1 MRLGST
7 NICLQRALRDD
18 RDPRLGSLPH
28 TKIPDSVENQKRS
41 DLSALGVAGSRPPC
55 GRPRLPVARA
65 RGEGSPCCHAAPVHV
80 RPHGLGPRGQPPM
93 GYTSGAAAAPA
104 PKLRQARAMPSPLP
118 PPAANPLHMPSPS
131 SPLPHLT
138 WPLSA
143 GPQRPRNPW
152 PGRAD
157 LAPGPR
163 PGVAAWRPLPRGG
176 LAARRPPPCV
186 APTSPCR
193 PQPSPLAPTGPC
205 ARLSAH
211 RAAPYPSPCGDS
223 RRSLLPPSPTPA

>member
-1 MRLGST
+1 
-7 NICLQRALRDD
+7 
-18 RDPRLGSLPH
+18 
-28 TKIPDSVENQKRS
+28 
-41 DLSALGVAGSRPPC
+41 
-55 GRPRLPVARA
+55 
-65 RGEGSPCCHAAPVHV
+65 
-80 RPHGLGPRGQPPM
+80 M
-93 GYTSGAAAAPA
+93 GNTSGAAAAPA

-118 PPAANPLHMPSPS
+118 PPAANPLHMPSPN

-143 GPQRPRNPW
+143 GPQRPRNPC

-186 APTSPCR
+186 APTSPGR

-205 ARLSAH
+205 ARLSLIVPLPDRTRTELAL
-211 RAAPYPSPCGDS
+211 PDSPCSCAIQKPALHTLRRKRLGLNACALGILNAPSTSDVVYTLGVEKTTPLCRLPRRGRMRLS
-223 RRSLLPPSPTPA
+223 RRPTSALTGDEAVHKHV